1 MQRTH
6 LSQADEALQRAR
18 ATRSAASRLLL
29 AAADLLGARQAEQA
43 VDDLD
48 LLQAFAEAGASV
60 LAQCSR
66 AVRDAAVA
74 RAARVIPAAVGPAV
88 TGMEYA
94 VQLRLAAQ
102 AA

>member
-6 LSQADEALQRAR
+6 NSQADEALQRAR
-18 ATRSAASRLLL
+18 ATRSAASRLLD
-29 AAADLLGARQAEQA
+29 AAADLLGTRQAEEP
-43 VDDLD
+43 VDHLD

-74 RAARVIPAAVGPAV
+74 RAARAIPGNVGPAV
-88 TGMEYA
+88 TGAEYA
-94 VQLRLAAQ
+94 LQLRLAAQ